1 MAYRA
6 FFIKSDQFTQ
16 VADLLSSVL
25 PQPVYLE
32 TVKLKSRK
40 RAPLDW
46 DIPDPEDLPD
56 SLVVGQLNKEW
67 IVAEYFSYNKLREWG
82 HDFSVRLAT
91 RVVVVNALFDT
102 NYYYFALYES
112 GNRLRELVIQGRS
125 DDDEEEWDKYFFQF
139 LQRYLPRTEK

>member
-1 MAYRA
+1 MASCGFGALHTIKMAYRA

-32 TVKLKSRK
+32 TVKLKSRE

-82 HDFSVRLAT
+82 YDFSVRLAT
-91 RVVVVNALFDT
+91 RVVVLNALCPFP
-102 NYYYFALYES
+102 Y
-112 GNRLRELVIQGRS
+112 
-125 DDDEEEWDKYFFQF
+125 
-139 LQRYLPRTEK
+139 